1 MPGLGKA
8 LRGNAMMTAAK
19 AEVRGG
25 RASAREISRQ
35 IGARIRK
42 RRLMLGLS
50 QPQLAEL
57 IGVTCQQVQNYEK
70 GANRISAGRLFALA
84 HALGVEVGYFF
95 ADMENGGTFGSMP
108 QDRMLFELACN
119 YVSLPAEHQEA
130 IGILTRSLSELA
142 FGIAGTGR
150 ADSAADPAEPAAS
163 RAA

>member
-1 MPGLGKA
+1 
-8 LRGNAMMTAAK
+8 MMTAAK
-19 AEVRGG
+19 AEVRRG
-25 RASAREISRQ
+25 RASVREINRH
-35 IGARIRK
+35 IGAQIRK

-70 GANRISAGRLFALA
+70 GATRIAAGRLFALA
-84 HALGVEVGYFF
+84 HALGVEAGYFF
-95 ADMENGGTFGSMP
+95 AGVEDGNAFGSRP

-130 IGILTRSLSELA
+130 IGILTRSLIELELGA
-142 FGIAGTGR
+142 AGAGATELS
-150 ADSAADPAEPAAS
+150 ADAAKPAPS